1 MKKFEFIGKKRTLKR
16 VKMAQLMDMQEDIQ
30 GAMVGVETPRDQMLA
45 MGKIVTNFI
54 EDFEPEEMLEA
65 EMDDF
70 YLAQGLPMIATY
82 LKHKRS
88 NSEIDNLKQKI
99 IDAAIEAQIRNMAT
113 GQMPD
118 FR

>member
-1 MKKFEFIGKKRTLKR
+1 MEMFEFVGKKRTLKR
-16 VKMAQLMDMQEDIQ
+16 VKMAQLMDMQDDIQ
-30 GAMVGVETPRDQMLA
+30 EAMAKADTGSDQLLA
-45 MGKIVTNFI
+45 MGKIVTTFI
-54 EDFEPEEMLEA
+54 DGFEPEEMLDA

-88 NSEIDNLKQKI
+88 DTEIENLKQKI
-99 IDAAIEAQIRNMAT
+99 IDAAIEAQIRNMAS